1 MRVLV
6 FGAGVIGCYLTH
18 VLCQAGNDVT
28 LLARGNWKSVL
39 ETKGLT
45 IRHHLQRKTTTDYPH
60 IIGQADF
67 SQHYDVVF
75 SVMSY
80 HQVGA
85 ILDDLAA
92 MDADTVVLVGNN
104 LSAPDMER
112 YLKTHSGAEK
122 NILFGFQIT
131 AGKREEEY
139 AICERAGAGAMD
151 IGFLRAAV
159 PERLKRTMEQLVRGT
174 GYRLRW
180 HDDMESFFKCHVAAI
195 LPLGYLA
202 YGAGCDYKKTTK
214 EQRRL
219 CMDASIEGYDLLL
232 KLGYS
237 IVPEGDDAYYRPGP
251 KRRVMQFVMYVMSK
265 TVVGEL
271 MAAAHC
277 RHAVSEM
284 EALDRAWAEI
294 RAKRPDFPMPNWDAL
309 YRAMPDWE
317 TLHRKYEKKEGGYH
331 NGTQPKSV

>member
-1 MRVLV
+1 MKVLV
-6 FGAGVIGCYLTH
+6 YGAGVIGCYLTH
-18 VLCQAGNDVT
+18 VLCEAGHDVT
-28 LLARGNWKSVL
+28 LLARGNWKAVL

-45 IRHHLQRKTTTDYPH
+45 IRHHLQRRTTTDHPH
-60 IIGQADF
+60 IVGQVDF
-67 SQHYDVVF
+67 SQHYDAVF

-92 MDADTVVLVGNN
+92 VDADTVVLVGNN

-112 YLKTHSGAEK
+112 YLKAHSRTEK
-122 NILFGFQIT
+122 QFLFGFQLT
-131 AGKREEEY
+131 AGKREAAY
-139 AICERAGAGAMD
+139 AICERAGAGTMD
-151 IGFLRAAV
+151 IGFLHAAV
-159 PERLKRTMEQLVRGT
+159 PGQLKRKMEQLVGGT

-180 HDDMESFFKCHVAAI
+180 HDDMESFFKCHVAAV

-202 YGAGCDYKKTTK
+202 YGADCDYKKTTRQ
-214 EQRRL
+214 QRRL

-284 EALDRAWAEI
+284 EALDGAWAKLRREL
-294 RAKRPDFPMPNWDAL
+294 PEFPMPSWDAL
-309 YRAMPDWE
+309 HGAMPGWE
-317 TLHRKYEKKEGGYH
+317 ALHQRYEKKGEEHH
-331 NGTQPKSV
+331 NGTQPKST

>member
-1 MRVLV
+1 MKVLV
-6 FGAGVIGCYLTH
+6 YGAGVIGCYLTH

-28 LLARGNWKSVL
+28 LLARGEWKSVL

-45 IRHHLQRKTTTDYPH
+45 IRHHLQRKTTTDHPR
-60 IIGQADF
+60 IVGQLDPTE
-67 SQHYDVVF
+67 HYDAVF

-92 MDADTVVLVGNN
+92 ADADAVVLVGNN
-104 LSAPDMER
+104 LSAAEMER
-112 YLKTHSGAEK
+112 SIKERCGAEK
-122 NILFGFQIT
+122 AILFAFQIT
-131 AGKREEEY
+131 AGKREKEY
-139 AICERAGAGAMD
+139 AVCERMGAGTMD
-151 IGFLRAAV
+151 IGFLNAPA
-159 PERLKRTMEQLVRGT
+159 PEGLKQTMAQLVQGT

-180 HDDMESFFKCHVAAI
+180 HDDMESFFKCHVAAV

-202 YGAGCDYKKTTK
+202 YGAECDYKKTTRQ
-214 EQRRL
+214 QRRL
-219 CMDASIEGYDLLL
+219 CMDASLEGYDLLL

-237 IVPEGDDAYYRPGP
+237 IVPEGDDGYYRPGV
-251 KRRVMQFVMYVMSK
+251 KRRVMQFVLYVMSK

-284 EALDRAWAEI
+284 EAIDSAWSELRKQA
-294 RAKRPDFPMPNWDAL
+294 PDFPMPHWDAM
-309 YRAMPDWE
+309 RSAMPGWDR
-317 TLHRKYEKKEGGYH
+317 LHQIYG
-331 NGTQPKSV
+331 